1 MAVTASG
8 FNLLF
13 YRDLNRAVPED
24 WVSGLIWIGPLNK
37 VEQPAIAGV
46 PIPMPRTFRTVVHR
60 YANRHAASRLISVV
74 RLAIANGSNAVT
86 SRPTQGGSTTVCTS
100 S

>member
-1 MAVTASG
+1 MPATASG
-8 FNLLF
+8 FNLSF
-13 YRDLNRAVPED
+13 YRDLNRAVPEGR
-24 WVSGLIWIGPLNK
+24 VSGLIRLGPLNK

-46 PIPMPRTFRTVVHR
+46 PIPMPRTLGAVVHR

-86 SRPTQGGSTTVCTS
+86 SRPTHGGIATACTS